1 MGADRIYGLGM
12 GELPTAIAAVLE
24 LQLYIMALVVEAAVT
39 GDRQAALEGLIV
51 DPTVPDPETAEKVL
65 DEMLVAQSDLLP
77 QFQ

>member
-1 MGADRIYGLGM
+1 M

-24 LQLYIMALVVEAAVT
+24 LQLYIMDLVIEAAVT

-65 DEMLVAQSDLLP
+65 DEMLIAQSDLLL